1 MSTPTEEHGDLLMRN
16 LWKHQTD
23 CIFGISYSSGLL
35 VFSECSSFSVDVHA
49 FVHAVP
55 STKPVEKA
63 DAEAKNSVMKS
74 LLLTYV
80 WALQVTVVSRYQE
93 RNSQNSFFCDQ
104 TSAFLFLGAF
114 TNGNIVGCYLRVA
127 YL

>member
-23 CIFGISYSSGLL
+23 CKFGITYSSGLL

-49 FVHAVP
+49 FVLAVP

-93 RNSQNSFFCDQ
+93 RNSQNSLICDQ
-104 TSAFLFLGAF
+104 TSAFPFLGAF